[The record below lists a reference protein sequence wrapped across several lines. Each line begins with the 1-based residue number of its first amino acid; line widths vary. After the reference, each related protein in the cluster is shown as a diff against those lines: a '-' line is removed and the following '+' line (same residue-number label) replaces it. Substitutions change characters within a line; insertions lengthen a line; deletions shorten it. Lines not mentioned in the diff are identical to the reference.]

1 MPGLARY
8 VRILRLFGVEHDAW
22 TVPGIASAL
31 AMPPSTI
38 YRIVREM
45 IGSGFLE
52 AANDSHY
59 RLGPC
64 FIEFDRLIRVTDP
77 LHEAGTPLLRE
88 IVMQVR
94 APCIAVLA
102 RLYNDTVMCVADAAS
117 PDARVRTSYER
128 GRPRPLTRGATS
140 KAILAQLPPRRLSR
154 LLAQEGDGPPVS
166 GGPAALQNELAS
178 IRKRGFSITRG
189 EVDRG
194 LMGIAAPVSLPSRGL
209 VGSLSL
215 VLDAA
220 ATDSALE
227 RRLAMLVVSTAS
239 LLTED
244 LAAARPASP
253 VRLAG

>member
-1 MPGLARY
+1 MSSLGRY
-8 VRILRLFGVEHDAW
+8 VRILRLFGQEHDAW
-22 TVPGIASAL
+22 TVPGIAAAL

-52 AANDSHY
+52 AANDSQY

-77 LHEAGTPLLRE
+77 LHEAGMPLLRE

-94 APCIAVLA
+94 APCVAVLA

-154 LLAQEGDGPPVS
+154 LLAQEGDGPPGS
-166 GGPAALQNELAS
+166 DGPEALRNELAS

-194 LMGIAAPVSLPSRGL
+194 LMGIAAPVPLPSRGL

-244 LAAARPASP
+244 LAVARPASL

>member
-1 MPGLARY
+1 M
-8 VRILRLFGVEHDAW
+8 
-22 TVPGIASAL
+22 PGIASAL
-31 AMPPSTI
+31 ALPPSTV

-52 AANDSHY
+52 AAHDSHY

-77 LHEAGTPLLRE
+77 LYEAGMPLLRE

-94 APCIAVLA
+94 MPCVAVLA

-154 LLAQEGDGPPVS
+154 LLAQQADGPAS
-166 GGPAALQNELAS
+166 GIPGAAGSAALRDELAS

-189 EVDRG
+189 EADHG
-194 LMGIAAPVSLPSRGL
+194 LMGIAAPVPLPSRGL

-239 LLTED
+239 LLTEA
-244 LAAARPASP
+244 LATERPASLA
-253 VRLAG
+253 RLAG